1 MAIDL
6 DDDIVQD
13 FLVESR
19 EILDRLG
26 GELVDLEQHGEDPD
40 LLNSVFRG
48 FHTIKGGAGFLG
60 LNPLVEICHRTE
72 DVFNLLRNG
81 EKRVSSDLMDTVL
94 RALDVV
100 VGQFKQIESG
110 QEPDEAPAELLA
122 ELDRLKQPDA
132 PGGEPASAE
141 ASAGTGGGSGPEAAS
156 GSEGGDPADAELD
169 EMLSTLQEEQPEQ
182 QDGGAGDEI
191 TDEEFEQLLD
201 ELHGKGQHQGAPA
214 AGEEPAPGAGDAG
227 GAAEQGESGPAA
239 GDEITEEEFEQLL
252 DSIYGPGAAPGKDAP
267 APAVSEDG
275 AAGEAA
281 AESGASGAEAGG
293 GEEAPEPGAQQP
305 RSEAPAPQPAASA
318 EAERAPSGPAAGARQ
333 GKEAAAGGGTA
344 QARQADSGGGQGG
357 RGGGSGSGGG
367 GGGSGGSAQGGG
379 DAGSKAESSVR
390 VDTAK
395 LDEIMNL
402 VGELVLVRNRLSNLR
417 DELDDDRLG
426 QAVSDLELVTSD
438 LQSSVMKTRMQ
449 PIKKVFGRFP
459 RVIRDLARQLDKEV
473 TLETHGEDTD
483 LDKNMVEALSDP
495 MVHLVRNS
503 VDHGI
508 EYPDER
514 EAAGKPR
521 QGTVTLAAEQ
531 EGDHILLTIADDG
544 RGMDAD
550 KLRELAVTKG
560 LMDQESAARLDDKEA
575 YNLIFHPGF
584 SSKEEISDVSG
595 RGVGMDVVKNSLAK
609 LNGTVD
615 IDSEL
620 GRGTVMRIQLPLTL
634 AILPTLMVKISGRK
648 FALPMS
654 VVREIFELQDVRTNV
669 VNNRLVAIV
678 RQKAMPLFFLE
689 RWLHDTGEPVV
700 TTKREMG
707 GPDSEQEPDER
718 QVITVVVG
726 NQSVGFVVD
735 EVIGLEE
742 VVIKPLG
749 VLLHGLPGLAGST
762 ITGDGQIALIVD
774 IPSLIKA
781 HGKRL

>member
-26 GELVDLEQHGEDPD
+26 EQLVDLEQHGEDQD

-60 LNPLVEICHRTE
+60 LDPLVEVCHRTE

-81 EKRVSSDLMDTVL
+81 EKQVSPELMDTVL

-100 VGQFKQIESG
+100 VAQFGQIENGSDP
-110 QEPDEAPAELLA
+110 EPASAELLQ
-122 ELDRLKQPDA
+122 ELDRLKQADA
-132 PGGEPASAE
+132 GAPPAAAAGAAQEQQPASQQEQTGDDSDAE
-141 ASAGTGGGSGPEAAS
+141 FDELLTALDDGDEAATS
-156 GSEGGDPADAELD
+156 GG
-169 EMLSTLQEEQPEQ
+169 
-182 QDGGAGDEI
+182 GDEI
-191 TDEEFEQLLD
+191 TDAEFEQLLD
-201 ELHGKGQHQGAPA
+201 ELHGKGQHQGKPVAEDPA
-214 AGEEPAPGAGDAG
+214 AEAAEPASGGGD
-227 GAAEQGESGPAA
+227 
-239 GDEITEEEFEQLL
+239 DEITEEEFEQLL
-252 DSIYGPGAAPGKDAP
+252 DSLYGPGAAPGKDASP
-267 APAVSEDG
+267 PAVEGAGDDAQSASAPPPPG
-275 AAGEAA
+275 AAAAGEPQAADAPAAPREPEPAAA
-281 AESGASGAEAGG
+281 AESTPA
-293 GEEAPEPGAQQP
+293 APQAD
-305 RSEAPAPQPAASA
+305 APARKPAA
-318 EAERAPSGPAAGARQ
+318 
-333 GKEAAAGGGTA
+333 
-344 QARQADSGGGQGG
+344 GGGQGG
-357 RGGGSGSGGG
+357 GGG
-367 GGGSGGSAQGGG
+367 GGAGADKGGTGADAGGG
-379 DAGSKAESSVR
+379 GNKVEASVR

-417 DELDDDRLG
+417 NELDDDRLG

-483 LDKNMVEALSDP
+483 LDKNMVEALADP
-495 MVHLVRNS
+495 MVHLVRNA
-503 VDHGI
+503 VDHGV

-521 QGTVTLAAEQ
+521 QGTVTLSAEQ

-544 RGMDAD
+544 RGMDPD
-550 KLRELAVTKG
+550 KLRGLAVKKG
-560 LMDQESAARLDDKEA
+560 MMDEESASRLDDKEA
-575 YNLIFHPGF
+575 YSLIFHAGF

-595 RGVGMDVVKNSLAK
+595 RGVGMDVVKNSLSR

-634 AILPTLMVKISGRK
+634 AILPTLMVKVSGRK

-678 RQKAMPLFFLE
+678 RDKAMPLFFLE
-689 RWLHDTGEPVV
+689 RWLSQAGEPVL
-700 TTKREMG
+700 TTKREMANG
-707 GPDSEQEPDER
+707 EEAEDER
-718 QVITVVVG
+718 QVITVIVG
-726 NQSVGFVVD
+726 NQAVGFVVD

-749 VLLHGLPGLAGST
+749 ALLHGLPGLAGST

-781 HGKRL
+781 YGKRL

>member
-6 DDDIVQD
+6 NDDIVQD

-19 EILDRLG
+19 EILERLG
-26 GELVDLEQHGEDPD
+26 GQLVDLEQRGDDKE
-40 LLNSVFRG
+40 LLNSIFRG

-72 DVFNLLRNG
+72 DIFNLLRNG
-81 EKRVSSDLMDTVL
+81 EKQVSADLMDTVL
-94 RALDVV
+94 QALDIVV
-100 VGQFKQIESG
+100 EQFGQIEQG
-110 QEPDEAPAELLA
+110 HDPKQAPDTLLQS
-122 ELDRLKQPDA
+122 LDQLKQPDGA
-132 PGGEPASAE
+132 AGASGK
-141 ASAGTGGGSGPEAAS
+141 AGTSGAA
-156 GSEGGDPADAELD
+156 
-169 EMLSTLQEEQPEQ
+169 PEQ
-182 QDGGAGDEI
+182 QSQSSAGMSEADFEQMLSEGEAESAAAQSDSDEI

-201 ELHGKGQHQGAPA
+201 ELHGKGSHAGRPPAVEAAEGREVEPQKA
-214 AGEEPAPGAGDAG
+214 AGD
-227 GAAEQGESGPAA
+227 
-239 GDEITEEEFEQLL
+239 DEITEEEFEQLL
-252 DSIYGPGAAPGKDAP
+252 DNLYGEGAAPGKHGEP
-267 APAVSEDG
+267 PAVKAG
-275 AAGEAA
+275 AAEQATQHQQMEQQQAETGSGE
-281 AESGASGAEAGG
+281 GAL
-293 GEEAPEPGAQQP
+293 Q
-305 RSEAPAPQPAASA
+305 SEQDQKDEPAAKQSEPA
-318 EAERAPSGPAAGARQ
+318 KPAAG
-333 GKEAAAGGGTA
+333 
-344 QARQADSGGGQGG
+344 GGGQGG
-357 RGGGSGSGGG
+357 AGGGDDKGGG
-367 GGGSGGSAQGGG
+367 GGGRAAGGG
-379 DAGSKAESSVR
+379 QDGGQAAGGGGGAKVESSVR
-390 VDTAK
+390 VDTSK

-417 DELDDDRLG
+417 DILEDDRMS

-459 RVIRDLARQLDKEV
+459 RVIRDLARQLQKEV
-473 TLETHGEDTD
+473 SLETQGEDTD
-483 LDKNMVEALSDP
+483 LDKNMVEALADP

-521 QGTVTLAAEQ
+521 EGVVTLAAEQ
-531 EGDHILLTIADDG
+531 EGDHILLSITDDG

-550 KLRELAVTKG
+550 KLRSLAVKKG
-560 LMDQESAARLDDKEA
+560 VMDQESASRLDDKEA
-575 YNLIFHPGF
+575 FNLIFHAGF

-620 GRGTVMRIQLPLTL
+620 GRGTIMRIQLPLTL

-654 VVREIFELQDVRTNV
+654 VVREIFELNDVRTSV
-669 VNNRLVAIV
+669 VNNRLVALV
-678 RQKAMPLFFLE
+678 RNKAMPLFFLE
-689 RWLHDTGEPVV
+689 RWLHQTGEPVLA
-700 TTKREMG
+700 TKREMAVASG
-707 GPDSEQEPDER
+707 GDNGEEVEDER
-718 QVITVVVG
+718 QVITVIVG
-726 NQSVGFVVD
+726 NQAVGFVVD

-749 VLLHGLPGLAGST
+749 AMLHGLPGLAGST

-781 HGKRL
+781 HGRRL

>member
-6 DDDIVQD
+6 NDDIVQD

-19 EILDRLG
+19 EILERLG
-26 GELVDLEQHGEDPD
+26 GQLVDLEQRGDDKE
-40 LLNSVFRG
+40 LLNSIFRG

-72 DVFNLLRNG
+72 DIFNLLRNG
-81 EKRVSSDLMDTVL
+81 EKQVSADLMDTVL
-94 RALDVV
+94 QALDIVV
-100 VGQFKQIESG
+100 EQFGQIEQG
-110 QEPDEAPAELLA
+110 HDPKQAPDTLLQS
-122 ELDRLKQPDA
+122 LDQLKQPDGAAGASGKVGTSSAA
-132 PGGEPASAE
+132 PEQQSQ
-141 ASAGTGGGSGPEAAS
+141 ASAGMSEADFEQML
-156 GSEGGDPADAELD
+156 SEGEAESAAAQSD
-169 EMLSTLQEEQPEQ
+169 S
-182 QDGGAGDEI
+182 DEI

-201 ELHGKGQHQGAPA
+201 ELHGKGSHAGRPPAVEAAEGREVEPQTA
-214 AGEEPAPGAGDAG
+214 AGD
-227 GAAEQGESGPAA
+227 
-239 GDEITEEEFEQLL
+239 DEITEEEFEQLL
-252 DSIYGPGAAPGKDAP
+252 DNLYGEGAAPGKHGEP
-267 APAVSEDG
+267 PAVKAG
-275 AAGEAA
+275 ATQQDTQHQQLEQQQT
-281 AESGASGAEAGG
+281 ETASGE
-293 GEEAPEPGAQQP
+293 GAQQP
-305 RSEAPAPQPAASA
+305 EKDQKDEPAAKQPEPA
-318 EAERAPSGPAAGARQ
+318 KPAAG
-333 GKEAAAGGGTA
+333 
-344 QARQADSGGGQGG
+344 GGGQGG
-357 RGGGSGSGGG
+357 AGGGGDKGGGGRAAGGGQDGGQAAGGG
-367 GGGSGGSAQGGG
+367 GGA
-379 DAGSKAESSVR
+379 KVESSVR
-390 VDTAK
+390 VDTSK

-417 DELDDDRLG
+417 DILEDDRMS

-459 RVIRDLARQLDKEV
+459 RVIRDLARQLQKEV
-473 TLETHGEDTD
+473 RLETQGEDTD
-483 LDKNMVEALSDP
+483 LDKNMVEALADP

-503 VDHGI
+503 VDHGV

-521 QGTVTLAAEQ
+521 EGVVTLAAEQ
-531 EGDHILLTIADDG
+531 EGDHILLSITDDG

-550 KLRELAVTKG
+550 KLRSLAVKKG
-560 LMDQESAARLDDKEA
+560 VMDQESASRLDDKEA
-575 YNLIFHPGF
+575 FNLIFHAGF

-620 GRGTVMRIQLPLTL
+620 GRGTIMRIQLPLTL

-654 VVREIFELQDVRTNV
+654 VVREIFELNDVRTSV
-669 VNNRLVAIV
+669 VNNRLVALV
-678 RQKAMPLFFLE
+678 RNKAMPLFFLE
-689 RWLHDTGEPVV
+689 RWLHQTGEPVLA
-700 TTKREMG
+700 TKREMAVASG
-707 GPDSEQEPDER
+707 GENGEEVEDER
-718 QVITVVVG
+718 QVITVIVG
-726 NQSVGFVVD
+726 NQAVGFVVD

-749 VLLHGLPGLAGST
+749 AMLHGLPGLAGST

-781 HGKRL
+781 HGRRL

>member
-26 GELVDLEQHGEDPD
+26 EQLVDLEQHGEDQD

-60 LNPLVEICHRTE
+60 LDPLVEVCHRTE

-81 EKRVSSDLMDTVL
+81 EKQVSPELMDTVL

-100 VGQFKQIESG
+100 VAQFGQIENGSDP
-110 QEPDEAPAELLA
+110 EPASAELLQ
-122 ELDRLKQPDA
+122 ELDRLKQADA
-132 PGGEPASAE
+132 GAPPAAAAGAAQEQQPASQQEQTGDDSDAE
-141 ASAGTGGGSGPEAAS
+141 FDELLTALDDGDEAATS
-156 GSEGGDPADAELD
+156 GG
-169 EMLSTLQEEQPEQ
+169 
-182 QDGGAGDEI
+182 GDEI
-191 TDEEFEQLLD
+191 TDAEFEQLLD
-201 ELHGKGQHQGAPA
+201 ELHGKGQHQGKPVAEDPA
-214 AGEEPAPGAGDAG
+214 AEAAEPASGGGD
-227 GAAEQGESGPAA
+227 
-239 GDEITEEEFEQLL
+239 DEITEEEFEQLL
-252 DSIYGPGAAPGKDAP
+252 DSLYGPGAAPGKDASP
-267 APAVSEDG
+267 PAVEGAGDDAQSASAPPPPG
-275 AAGEAA
+275 AAAAGEPQAADAPAAPREPEPAAA
-281 AESGASGAEAGG
+281 AESTPATPQAD
-293 GEEAPEPGAQQP
+293 
-305 RSEAPAPQPAASA
+305 APARKPAA
-318 EAERAPSGPAAGARQ
+318 
-333 GKEAAAGGGTA
+333 
-344 QARQADSGGGQGG
+344 GGGQGG
-357 RGGGSGSGGG
+357 GGG
-367 GGGSGGSAQGGG
+367 GGAGADKGGTGADAGGG
-379 DAGSKAESSVR
+379 GNKVEASVR

-417 DELDDDRLG
+417 NELDDDRLG

-483 LDKNMVEALSDP
+483 LDKNMVEALADP
-495 MVHLVRNS
+495 MVHLVRNA
-503 VDHGI
+503 VDHGV

-521 QGTVTLAAEQ
+521 QGTVTLSAEQ

-544 RGMDAD
+544 RGMDPD
-550 KLRELAVTKG
+550 KLRGLAVKKG
-560 LMDQESAARLDDKEA
+560 MMDEESASRLDDKEA
-575 YNLIFHPGF
+575 YSLIFHAGF

-595 RGVGMDVVKNSLAK
+595 RGVGMDVVKNSLSR

-634 AILPTLMVKISGRK
+634 AILPTLMVKVSGRK

-678 RQKAMPLFFLE
+678 RDKAMPLFFLE
-689 RWLHDTGEPVV
+689 RWLSQAGEPVL
-700 TTKREMG
+700 TTKREMANG
-707 GPDSEQEPDER
+707 EEAEDER
-718 QVITVVVG
+718 QVITVIVG
-726 NQSVGFVVD
+726 NQAVGFVVD

-749 VLLHGLPGLAGST
+749 ALLHGLPGLAGST

-781 HGKRL
+781 YGKRL

>member
-26 GELVDLEQHGEDPD
+26 EQLVDLEQHGEDQD

-60 LNPLVEICHRTE
+60 LDPLVEVCHRTE

-81 EKRVSSDLMDTVL
+81 EKQVSPELMDTVL

-100 VGQFKQIESG
+100 VAQFGQIENGSDP
-110 QEPDEAPAELLA
+110 EPASAELLQ
-122 ELDRLKQPDA
+122 ELDRLKQADA
-132 PGGEPASAE
+132 GAPPAAAAGAAQEQQPASQQEQTGDDSDAE
-141 ASAGTGGGSGPEAAS
+141 FDELLTALDDGDEAATS
-156 GSEGGDPADAELD
+156 GG
-169 EMLSTLQEEQPEQ
+169 
-182 QDGGAGDEI
+182 GDEI
-191 TDEEFEQLLD
+191 TDAEFEQLLD
-201 ELHGKGQHQGAPA
+201 ELHGKGQHQGKPVAEDPA
-214 AGEEPAPGAGDAG
+214 AEAAEPASGGGD
-227 GAAEQGESGPAA
+227 
-239 GDEITEEEFEQLL
+239 DEITEEEFEQLL
-252 DSIYGPGAAPGKDAP
+252 DSLYGPGAAPGKDASP
-267 APAVSEDG
+267 PAVEGAGDDAQSASAPPPPG
-275 AAGEAA
+275 AAAAGEPQAGEPQAADAPAAPREPEPAAA
-281 AESGASGAEAGG
+281 AESTPA
-293 GEEAPEPGAQQP
+293 APQAD
-305 RSEAPAPQPAASA
+305 APARKPAA
-318 EAERAPSGPAAGARQ
+318 
-333 GKEAAAGGGTA
+333 
-344 QARQADSGGGQGG
+344 GGGQGG
-357 RGGGSGSGGG
+357 GGG
-367 GGGSGGSAQGGG
+367 GGAGADKGGTGADAGGG
-379 DAGSKAESSVR
+379 GNKVEASVR

-417 DELDDDRLG
+417 NELDDDRLG

-483 LDKNMVEALSDP
+483 LDKNMVEALADP
-495 MVHLVRNS
+495 MVHLVRNA
-503 VDHGI
+503 VDHGV

-521 QGTVTLAAEQ
+521 QGTVTLSAEQ

-544 RGMDAD
+544 RGMDPD
-550 KLRELAVTKG
+550 KLRGLAVKKG
-560 LMDQESAARLDDKEA
+560 MMDEESASRLDDKEA
-575 YNLIFHPGF
+575 YSLIFHAGF

-595 RGVGMDVVKNSLAK
+595 RGVGMDVVKNSLSR

-634 AILPTLMVKISGRK
+634 AILPTLMVKVSGRK

-678 RQKAMPLFFLE
+678 RDKAMPLFFLE
-689 RWLHDTGEPVV
+689 RWLSQAGEPVL
-700 TTKREMG
+700 TTKREMANG
-707 GPDSEQEPDER
+707 EEAEDER
-718 QVITVVVG
+718 QVITVIVG
-726 NQSVGFVVD
+726 NQAVGFVVD

-749 VLLHGLPGLAGST
+749 ALLHGLPGLAGST

-781 HGKRL
+781 YGKRL

>member
-26 GELVDLEQHGEDPD
+26 GQLVDLEQHGEDKD

-60 LNPLVEICHRTE
+60 LNPLVEVCHRTE

-81 EKRVSSDLMDTVL
+81 EKRVSPELMDTVL

-100 VGQFKQIESG
+100 VAQFGQIENG
-110 QEPDEAPAELLA
+110 QEPEPASEELLG
-122 ELDRLKQPDA
+122 ELDRLKQPDGA
-132 PGGEPASAE
+132 AAAE
-141 ASAGTGGGSGPEAAS
+141 SHGSGA
-156 GSEGGDPADAELD
+156 GDPAPDAGAQASNGEGTDSSGGGEDITEAEFDALLD
-169 EMLSTLQEEQPEQ
+169 TLETESS
-182 QDGGAGDEI
+182 DTGSGSDEI

-201 ELHGKGQHQGAPA
+201 ELHGKGQHKGAP
-214 AGEEPAPGAGDAG
+214 EEPA
-227 GAAEQGESGPAA
+227 AAEQSG
-239 GDEITEEEFEQLL
+239 GDDEISEEEFEQLL
-252 DSIYGPGAAPGKDAP
+252 DNLYGPGAAPGKDATP
-267 APAVSEDG
+267 PAVADHKAG
-275 AAGEAA
+275 QPAAGETPAEADGAGGADSDAA
-281 AESGASGAEAGG
+281 AAAPPAAKQGAKGEGSPASESAAAADKPAPSAGG
-293 GEEAPEPGAQQP
+293 GGKQP
-305 RSEAPAPQPAASA
+305 PAP
-318 EAERAPSGPAAGARQ
+318 
-333 GKEAAAGGGTA
+333 
-344 QARQADSGGGQGG
+344 
-357 RGGGSGSGGG
+357 GGSGSQGNGKGGDKGGDG
-367 GGGSGGSAQGGG
+367 GGGSRVEA
-379 DAGSKAESSVR
+379 SVR

-417 DELDDDRLG
+417 NVLDDDRMG

-459 RVIRDLARQLDKEV
+459 RVIRDLARQLEKEV
-473 TLETHGEDTD
+473 TLETHGEETD

-495 MVHLVRNS
+495 MVHLVRNA
-503 VDHGI
+503 VDHGV

-544 RGMDAD
+544 RGMYAD
-550 KLRELAVTKG
+550 KLRNLAVKKG
-560 LMDQESAARLDDKEA
+560 VMDQESASRLDDKEA
-575 YNLIFHPGF
+575 FNLIFHPGF

-620 GRGTVMRIQLPLTL
+620 GRGTSMRIQLPLTL
-634 AILPTLMVKISGRK
+634 AILPTLMVKVSGRK

-678 RQKAMPLFFLE
+678 RDKAMPLFFLE
-689 RWLHDTGEPVV
+689 RWLDQSGEPVLR
-700 TTKREMG
+700 TKREMAEG
-707 GPDSEQEPDER
+707 NGEDEGEDER
-718 QVITVVVG
+718 QVITVIVG
-726 NQSVGFVVD
+726 NQAVGFVVD

-749 VLLHGLPGLAGST
+749 ALLHGLPGLAGST

-781 HGKRL
+781 HGRRL

>member
-19 EILDRLG
+19 EILERLG
-26 GELVDLEQHGEDPD
+26 GQLVDLEQRGDDKD
-40 LLNSVFRG
+40 LLNSIFRG

-60 LNPLVEICHRTE
+60 LDPLVEICHRTE
-72 DVFNLLRNG
+72 DIFNLLRNG
-81 EKRVSSDLMDTVL
+81 EKQVSADLMDTVL
-94 RALDVV
+94 QALDVV
-100 VGQFKQIESG
+100 VEQFGQIEQG
-110 QEPDEAPAELLA
+110 QDPKQAPQHLLQS
-122 ELDRLKQPDA
+122 LDQLKQPDA
-132 PGGEPASAE
+132 SAGAAGTAAAKGASAAPPQQSAHGSASPGGMSEDDFEQMLSDSETASSS
-141 ASAGTGGGSGPEAAS
+141 SAGTS
-156 GSEGGDPADAELD
+156 
-169 EMLSTLQEEQPEQ
+169 
-182 QDGGAGDEI
+182 DEI

-201 ELHGKGQHQGAPA
+201 ELHGKGNHAGKPPA
-214 AGEEPAPGAGDAG
+214 EE
-227 GAAEQGESGPAA
+227 AAEGREAEASAA
-239 GDEITEEEFEQLL
+239 ASDDEITEEEFEQLL
-252 DSIYGPGAAPGKDAP
+252 DNLYGQGAAPGKDGEP
-267 APAVSEDG
+267 PAVKQEARARVEQQQTEPPAEQPEAQQAEPKQAEPKQAEPDQPTS
-275 AAGEAA
+275 AAGK
-281 AESGASGAEAGG
+281 GG
-293 GEEAPEPGAQQP
+293 
-305 RSEAPAPQPAASA
+305 
-318 EAERAPSGPAAGARQ
+318 
-333 GKEAAAGGGTA
+333 AAGGG
-344 QARQADSGGGQGG
+344 GGDK
-357 RGGGSGSGGG
+357 GGG
-367 GGGSGGSAQGGG
+367 GGRGAAGGGADAAPGGGGS
-379 DAGSKAESSVR
+379 KVESSVR

-417 DELDDDRLG
+417 DMLEDDRMS

-459 RVIRDLARQLDKEV
+459 RVIRDLARQLQKEV
-473 TLETHGEDTD
+473 RLETEGEDTD

-503 VDHGI
+503 VDHGV

-514 EAAGKPR
+514 ESAGKPR
-521 QGTVTLAAEQ
+521 EGVVTLAAEQ
-531 EGDHILLTIADDG
+531 EGDHILLSITDDG
-544 RGMDAD
+544 RGMDAE
-550 KLRELAVTKG
+550 KLRSLAVKKG
-560 LMDQESAARLDDKEA
+560 LMDQESASRLDDKEA
-575 YNLIFHPGF
+575 FNLIFHPGF

-620 GRGTVMRIQLPLTL
+620 GRGTIMRIQLPLTL

-654 VVREIFELQDVRTNV
+654 VVREIFELNDVRTSV
-669 VNNRLVAIV
+669 VNNRLVALV
-678 RQKAMPLFFLE
+678 RNKAMPLFFLD
-689 RWLHDTGEPVV
+689 RWLHQTGEPVLA
-700 TTKREMG
+700 TKRELATTG
-707 GPDSEQEPDER
+707 GEEGDEGEDER
-718 QVITVVVG
+718 QVITVIVG
-726 NQSVGFVVD
+726 NQAVGFVVD

-749 VLLHGLPGLAGST
+749 ALLHGLPGLAGST

-781 HGKRL
+781 HGRRL